1 MLPAKTTEVA
11 QHLGLVNSLSEL
23 EYRQLH
29 QSPQSLYKSKQLLV
43 KEGVKGGHDG
53 PAQQMP

>member
-11 QHLGLVNSLSEL
+11 QHLDPVNSLSEL

-29 QSPQSLYKSKQLLV
+29 QSPQSLSKTKQLLV
-43 KEGVKGGHDG
+43 KQGVKGENDG
-53 PAQQMP
+53 PAQ